1 MLVLLSQ
8 KKWTDV
14 GFGCG
19 GFAIPND
26 LIRCVENCS
35 LNEAFAQ
42 WSKNAIGSLGEVLL
56 KC

>member
-8 KKWTDV
+8 KNGLMW

>member
-1 MLVLLSQ
+1 MFVLLSQ